1 MDKLKHIK
9 TVGWCRVGA
18 PFKSIGYRFS
28 TARVSMRG
36 NTRETSCGDRLLTIK
51 RATHSL
57 DFFIYRR
64 HLTGVGAKTR
74 GLLIA
79 SDAAL
84 TFFPQKP
91 AVNFIGFS
99 SDQRIRV

>member
-1 MDKLKHIK
+1 M
-9 TVGWCRVGA
+9 GA
-18 PFKSIGYRFS
+18 PLKSIGYRFS
-28 TARVSMRG
+28 VTRVSLRG
-36 NTRETSCGDRLLTIK
+36 NTRETYCVDRLPTNK

-57 DFFIYRR
+57 GFFIYRR

-84 TFFPQKP
+84 TFFSQKP
-91 AVNFIGFS
+91 AVIFIGFL
-99 SDQRIRV
+99 SDQRISV